1 MRRGFT
7 PRRDDIRALLE
18 RGFAGQGAASSSGVK
33 RMMNLKRADARGAV
47 LRAMSVVSVSVLL
60 AACGSAAPALST
72 EDVSDDSLGQV
83 SEALTGEDGLAE
95 AYALFKQSFIGF
107 NFDKQLNM
115 GVGYHPGLSTEKLPA
130 TTGGQPPGG
139 NVFFDFTTQK
149 LNATIQGVPAGAQFD
164 LWFVKNVA
172 GSGRTFKPETGD
184 TLLKIGA
191 FAAPGENSRCFGQL
205 NCLSIDDLA
214 LGQNIDFDLDL
225 VVITRK
231 DKSPTAS
238 RIAVGART
246 VFEKRFF
253 REKKGQALDAVTGT
267 QANNVETKDAL
278 VARGAQLFFNE
289 TFGGNGRTCG
299 TCHRAENNLTIDPA
313 FIATLPQSDALFVA
327 ENVPAL
333 SQLEDHALLRNRA
346 LIRENVDGFEDPTHK
361 FVERS
366 VNHTFAM
373 ALTNDIS
380 AGGFGSFPFAPPDQ
394 RTGWGGDGAPGRGT
408 MHEFA
413 FGAVVQ
419 HFTKDL
425 ARRPGVDFRIPTQE
439 ELDAL
444 EAFQFFTGRQ
454 KLLVASRLVLRDSR
468 AAHGRQLFEG
478 GQGGCTA
485 CHGDLNQSIFNSSFD
500 TGVKGLTPDLP
511 NDDAFLDGTFG
522 FGFNVPPLIEAADTA
537 PLFHNNA
544 VADIE
549 SAVAF
554 YTSDTFRQSPVGRFF
569 FINLNSTEQADVAA
583 FLRVMNA
590 AENVRQVRKRAE
602 FVKNNRG
609 AGNSDILRVAI
620 ADTQDAIDV
629 LGEKGLNPTAVNE
642 LFDVRQT
649 LQIALANPDAN
660 RVPYMDHA
668 ITYLNLV
675 KTELF
680 SENPDN
686 QF

>member
-1 MRRGFT
+1 MINR
-7 PRRDDIRALLE
+7 E
-18 RGFAGQGAASSSGVK
+18 RLG
-33 RMMNLKRADARGAV
+33 ARGAA
-47 LRAMSVVSVSVLL
+47 LRILSVVSASVLL
-60 AACGSAAPALST
+60 AACGAATPVSSNDEGEEALG
-72 EDVSDDSLGQV
+72 EV
-83 SEALTGEDGLAE
+83 SEALVGEDGLAD
-95 AYALFKQSFIGF
+95 AYALFKQSFTGF
-107 NFDKQLNM
+107 GFDKQLNM
-115 GVGYHPGLSTEKLPA
+115 GAGYHPGLSTEKLPA
-130 TTGGQPPGG
+130 TNGGQPPSG
-139 NVFFDFTTQK
+139 NVFFDFVEKK
-149 LNATIQGVPAGAQFD
+149 LNATIQGVPAGANFD
-164 LWFVKNVA
+164 LWFVKNIA

-184 TLLKIGA
+184 TLLKIGS
-191 FAAPGENSRCFGQL
+191 FGPPGENSRCFGQN

-214 LGQNIDFDLDL
+214 LGDNVNFDLDL
-225 VVITRK
+225 VVVTRRGQ
-231 DKSPTAS
+231 SPTAS

-246 VFEKRFF
+246 IFEKRFF
-253 REKKGQALDAVTGT
+253 RELKGQALDAVTGT
-267 QANNVETKDAL
+267 QALNVETKDAL

-299 TCHRAENNLTIDPA
+299 TCHRAEENLTITPA
-313 FIATLPQSDALFVA
+313 LIATLPQSDPLFVA

-333 SQLEDHALLRNRA
+333 AGLEDNTLLRTRA

-366 VNHTFAM
+366 VNHTFALG
-373 ALTNDIS
+373 LTNDIS

-425 ARRPGVDFRIPTQE
+425 ARRPGTDFRIPTQE

-454 KLLVASRLVLRDSR
+454 KLLVANRLVLRDAR
-468 AAHGRQLFEG
+468 AARGRLLFEG

-500 TGVKGLTPDLP
+500 TGVARLTPDLP
-511 NDDAFLDGTFG
+511 NDDAFLDGSFG

-544 VADIE
+544 VNDIE

-569 FINLNSTEQADVAA
+569 FINLSTTEQADIAS

-602 FVKNNRG
+602 FVKNNRS
-609 AGNSDILRVAI
+609 AGNSDILKVAI

-629 LGEKGLNPTAVNE
+629 LGQKGLNPVAVNE
-642 LFDVRQT
+642 LFDIRQT

-660 RVPYMDHA
+660 RPAYMDHA

-675 KTELF
+675 KGELF
-680 SENPDN
+680 SANPDN